1 MSNLEGL
8 YRIASFVG
16 LGLCLV
22 GIGWLYQRFVH
33 RPRETRAM
41 TLSTAVSKIGGR
53 FGKRRFLMVLA
64 TFYALVWLWSAIA
77 PAYRFDWFLENML
90 PTAIVAVLI
99 ASFRRLPLSD
109 VSYAMLFL
117 FLCLHQMGAHYQYS
131 DVPLGWWLKDL
142 FGFERNH
149 FDRIVHFSFGF
160 LLSIRCARSHPLRD
174 AEQFLC
180 RPLRACP
187 RHGGLRQYFEIIE
200 MAVALIVSPEAG
212 DAYLGARR
220 HLGST
225 RRTCC
230 RR

>member
-1 MSNLEGL
+1 
-8 YRIASFVG
+8 
-16 LGLCLV
+16 
-22 GIGWLYQRFVH
+22 
-33 RPRETRAM
+33 M
-41 TLSTAVSKIGGR
+41 TLSTAVSKISNR
-53 FGKRRFLMVLA
+53 FGERRFLMALA
-64 TFYALVWLWSAIA
+64 MLYALVWLWSAIA

-90 PTAIVAVLI
+90 PTAIVFVLI

-160 LLSIRCARSHPLRD
+160 LLFYPMREIFIRFVTPNSFYAGLCALALNTAGS
-174 AEQFLC
+174 AI
-180 RPLRACP
+180 
-187 RHGGLRQYFEIIE
+187 FEIIE

-212 DAYLGARR
+212 DAYLGTQGDIWDAQKDM
-220 HLGST
+220 LQALIGSVIAFAIT
-225 RRTCC
+225 EFCVRTGLLKSYLDP
-230 RR
+230 RQPSFRSPDYT